1 MYIHLMLE
9 HLKLLFC
16 KKDVNFTLL
25 NMNKSN
31 LRKIIH
37 VDMDAF
43 FASVEQLDFPELRNK
58 PIVVGG
64 SGRGGVVAAASYEA
78 RVFGVHS
85 AMSGSLAAKKC
96 PGLIFMPSR
105 FERYREISQQI
116 RTIFNSYTD
125 LVEPLSL
132 DEAYLDVTYNKQK
145 ISSAIKIAQLIRKEI
160 KAKTGLTASAG
171 VSFNKFLAKIASD
184 LEKPNGLSVI
194 LPEQATKF
202 LKQLT
207 IEKFHG
213 IGSKTAEKMH
223 AMGIFKGSDLLKLSK
238 AELTNSFGKSGSYF
252 YKMVRAEDEREVN
265 PHRIRKSIGAENTF
279 SSNLI
284 NEIEVEEQLLRIH
297 STLNRRIQNHQKKG
311 KTITL
316 KVKYNDFQ
324 IKTHSKSLLNSTMDA
339 AIIWQTV
346 MEIVQEREITIKPI
360 RLLGITLSNLDQS
373 KKPLSGQLT
382 LTFN

>member
-1 MYIHLMLE
+1 MLE

-25 NMNKSN
+25 LNMNKSN
-31 LRKIIH
+31 LKKIIH

-116 RTIFNSYTD
+116 RVIFNSYTD

-160 KAKTGLTASAG
+160 NARTGLTASAG
-171 VSFNKFLAKIASD
+171 VSFNKFLAKVASD

-194 LPEQATKF
+194 LPEQAKEF
-202 LKQLT
+202 LKQLA

-213 IGSKTAEKMH
+213 IGSKTAEEMH
-223 AMGIFKGSDLLKLSK
+223 AMGISKGSDLLNLSK
-238 AELTNSFGKSGSYF
+238 VELTNAFGKSGNYF

-297 STLNRRIQNHQKKG
+297 STLNRRIQKHQKKG
-311 KTITL
+311 RTITL

-346 MEIVQEREITIKPI
+346 MEIVQERVITIKPI

-373 KKPLSGQLT
+373 KKPVSGQLT